1 MTFGGGKIL
10 ILTFFL
16 PKLCESLRIGFSQL
30 MIVNA
35 LLFVYRVLCGNKRPE
50 PPNDSTP
57 TAIVKKRR
65 GLISDGNLKPV
76 HKERADASVSSV
88 NRLQRCRSMVEQS
101 VSFHRSKGRRKFLCR
116 RLLRFFASF

>member
-1 MTFGGGKIL
+1 
-10 ILTFFL
+10 
-16 PKLCESLRIGFSQL
+16 

-76 HKERADASVSSV
+76 HKERADTSVSSV

-101 VSFHRSKGRRKFLCR
+101 VSFHRSKGRREFFVVGCCGFLR
-116 RLLRFFASF
+116 VLRFFIFSSFNDFFQSLIQLHSLCNLS